1 MSSLTWLRGNRNI
14 DAEFAEIEDAVTA
27 MQQFDAEQRF
37 SPTDLF
43 TDPRIFRPFLLSIA
57 LMFFQQASG
66 VNAVIFYT
74 SQIFRDAGFSSD
86 PNTPTMIVGAVL
98 VFSTLVS
105 CIIADIAGR
114 RILLLLSGT
123 LMTTSIAVLGI
134 YFYLTEKRQ
143 VCLSVSLFLCLC
155 VSMWVQS

>member
-1 MSSLTWLRGNRNI
+1 
-14 DAEFAEIEDAVTA
+14 
-27 MQQFDAEQRF
+27 
-37 SPTDLF
+37 
-43 TDPRIFRPFLLSIA
+43 
-57 LMFFQQASG
+57 MFFQQASG